1 MQILAD
7 LLIARG
13 IKPAELD
20 KQKRCDICR
29 RHGPLLRDDY
39 ACTETICREL
49 WGDLADAHWKKA
61 EPDERDGKG
70 VMEKIGD
77 QLRLRGRIL

>member
-13 IKPAELD
+13 IKPSELD
-20 KQKRCDICR
+20 KQRRCDICR
-29 RHGPLLRDDY
+29 KYGPLLRDDY
-39 ACTETICREL
+39 ACTETVCREL

-61 EPDERDGKG
+61 EADRRDEKG
-70 VMEKIGD
+70 VVEKIGD